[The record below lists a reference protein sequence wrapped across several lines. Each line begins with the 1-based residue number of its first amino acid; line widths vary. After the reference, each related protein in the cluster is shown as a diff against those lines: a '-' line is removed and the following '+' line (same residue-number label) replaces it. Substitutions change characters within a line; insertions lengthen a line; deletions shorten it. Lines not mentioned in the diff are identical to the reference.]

1 MSVKI
6 GFAILSYNEPE
17 QLLRLV
23 KTLNAMFGDPP
34 IVCHHDF
41 SKCSLDE
48 TPFPS
53 NVRFVHPHVVTERGL
68 ISVPLALLKAFRLL
82 REHDQPDWYV
92 PLSGCD
98 YPVRPADEIIAQFSK
113 TEFHA
118 YCD

>member
-48 TPFPS
+48 ALFPS
-53 NVRFVHPHVVTERGL
+53 NVRFVHPHMVTDTGPYQRAIGFVEGIPSFER
-68 ISVPLALLKAFRLL
+68 A
-82 REHDQPDWYV
+82 
-92 PLSGCD
+92 
-98 YPVRPADEIIAQFSK
+98 
-113 TEFHA
+113 
-118 YCD
+118 